1 MRSYHQQCALAKAL
15 DVVGDRWTLLVI
27 RELMIRDAC
36 RYTDLL
42 NGLPGIATN
51 LLTERLKELAA
62 AGVITRE
69 EAPPPIATALFR
81 LTPRGEAL
89 EPAIAALGWW
99 GRPLLEKDVDADT
112 FRDHW
117 VILPLRL
124 YVRDQSPGARP
135 ITLALKLGN
144 EQITLETTSDGSVRV
159 EPGKP
164 THRDA
169 LIDGEPRTIL
179 ALLSAKLSLAAARA
193 KGLHYEGDPKILRR
207 FAVDNASKVIQNT
220 KQCAGQKI

>member
-1 MRSYHQQCALAKAL
+1 MRSYNQQCALAKAL
-15 DVVGDRWTLLVI
+15 DVVGDRWTLLIV

-62 AGVITRE
+62 AGIITRE
-69 EAPPPIATALFR
+69 EEPPPIATALFR
-81 LTPRGEAL
+81 LTPRGKAL

-99 GRPLLEKDVDADT
+99 GRPLLASDVGNDT

-124 YVRDQSPGARP
+124 YVRDQTQGAHP
-135 ITLALKLGN
+135 ITLALQLGK
-144 EQITLETTSDGSVRV
+144 ERVTLETASDGSVRV
-159 EPGKP
+159 EPGNP
-164 THRDA
+164 AHRDA

-179 ALLSAKLSLAAARA
+179 ALLSAKLSLSAARA
-193 KGLHYEGDPKILRR
+193 KGLHYEGDPKILKR
-207 FAVDNASKVIQNT
+207 FGASYTNATNKTGECAWQKV
-220 KQCAGQKI
+220 